1 MTRKRISLLLK
12 DMYQKVHVASHWLEC
27 SHMSNLGARGILIL
41 VGHLCSQ
48 KLEVPFL
55 RRKLRVG
62 YLKFYILNANQRSKE
77 TNETE
82 VLKMHILV

>member
-1 MTRKRISLLLK
+1 MTRKGISLLLK

-27 SHMSNLGARGILIL
+27 SHMSNLGAREVLIL
-41 VGHLCSQ
+41 VGYLCSQ

-55 RRKLRVG
+55 RKLRVG